1 MKDEAGV
8 KEVLESLKNFTSDA
22 SSSVKLS
29 HRERK
34 CIVHVSYNLG
44 LEASKVQPLHP
55 LAEVLLQFSYE
66 FQKENEQVKTQTVT
80 ILLLDLKD
88 KIFVRR
94 FFN

>member
-8 KEVLESLKNFTSDA
+8 KEVLESLKKFTEEE
-22 SSSVKLS
+22 VKLS

-55 LAEVLLQFSYE
+55 LAQVLLQFSYE
-66 FQKENEQVKTQTVT
+66 FQKDNEQVKTQTVT
-80 ILLLDLKD
+80 ILSLDLKD